1 MVARDE
7 LNRRRQPFQTT
18 YSSLN
23 NLRDFRWPPKFL
35 RSRERHANRGLK
47 SWVQKQAQNALQPAV
62 QLDIGVSYRCHLL
75 PHLWYISTTMLDLRS
90 KARQQLLAY
99 YFTNPRTRHHFRD

>member
-23 NLRDFRWPPKFL
+23 NLRDFRWPPKSL
-35 RSRERHANRGLK
+35 RRRERHANRGLK
-47 SWVQKQAQNALQPAV
+47 SWVQEHAPKTPLPAEFSGFTFRQRKLMPIFRKDREDKEHVSGNCQNECPSPPSCTPSSALEKE
-62 QLDIGVSYRCHLL
+62 
-75 PHLWYISTTMLDLRS
+75 T
-90 KARQQLLAY
+90 
-99 YFTNPRTRHHFRD
+99 